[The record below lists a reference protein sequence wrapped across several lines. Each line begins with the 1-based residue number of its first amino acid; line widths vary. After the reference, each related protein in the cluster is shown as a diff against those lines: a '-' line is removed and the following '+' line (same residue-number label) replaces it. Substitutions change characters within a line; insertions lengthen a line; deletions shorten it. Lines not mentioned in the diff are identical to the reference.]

1 MLRLAEDKE
10 LTLYSSADRALIF
23 STAQLTPKPTRDS
36 AGVKVMTLK
45 PKQTVV
51 RLAETEQTPIRNRA
65 RYRART
71 LPAVGAILKPED
83 NGVVQTE
90 LV

>member
-1 MLRLAEDKE
+1 
-10 LTLYSSADRALIF
+10 
-23 STAQLTPKPTRDS
+23 
-36 AGVKVMTLK
+36 MTLK

-51 RLAETEQTPIRNRA
+51 RLAETEQTPIQNRA